1 MRRREFLGVVG
12 GSTLALTR
20 GASAQSTGARR
31 ISVLVPFGENDT
43 EGQSRLRSFTQGIEA
58 AGWIVGR
65 NLEIHTRYGGSNAE
79 LMSKHALEVV
89 ASRPDIVFVQSSPL
103 VARLKAATQ
112 DIPTVFVNVTDPVE
126 AGFVTSLARPGG
138 NITGF
143 SNFEYAIAG
152 KWLELL
158 KQMAPS
164 MRRALVLINER
175 NPSNPRFLRFIE
187 VSAPAMGIS
196 VTQANIH
203 DLETIEKAIA
213 SFATEPNG
221 GLIVPPDNTL
231 TTNRERIV
239 SLATQHRLPAIYVF
253 RAFVGLGGLMAYG
266 IDVADIFRKAAQ
278 YVDRILR
285 GASPGDLP
293 IQAPTKFEFVV
304 NMKVARTLGLSP
316 PPSLIALADEV
327 IE

>member
-1 MRRREFLGVVG
+1 
-12 GSTLALTR
+12 
-20 GASAQSTGARR
+20 
-31 ISVLVPFGENDT
+31 
-43 EGQSRLRSFTQGIEA
+43 
-58 AGWIVGR
+58 
-65 NLEIHTRYGGSNAE
+65 
-79 LMSKHALEVV
+79 
-89 ASRPDIVFVQSSPL
+89 VQSSPL

-112 DIPTVFVNVTDPVE
+112 NIPTVFVNVTDPVE
-126 AGFVTSLARPGG
+126 AGFVTSLAKPGG

-158 KQMAPS
+158 REMAPS
-164 MRRALVLINER
+164 MTRALVLINER
-175 NPSNPRFLRFIE
+175 NPSNPRFLQFIE
-187 VSAPAMGIS
+187 ATAPTIS
-196 VTQANIH
+196 VSIERAKIH
-203 DLETIEKAIA
+203 DLETIQKAIT
-213 SFATEPNG
+213 SFAAEPNG
-221 GLIVPPDNTL
+221 GIIVPPDNTS
-231 TTNRERIV
+231 TTNRASIV
-239 SLATQHRLPAIYVF
+239 SLAAQHKLPAIYVF
-253 RAFVGLGGLMAYG
+253 RAFVSAGGLMSYG

-304 NMKVARTLGLSP
+304 NLKVARTLGLNP